1 MRELF
6 MCTRHWHPSSYQSS
20 DPRALFREAC
30 TVTVGSSTCIWT
42 QRKTNEIPTWR
53 GISLV
58 NQTVLIH
65 WGIYSYSG
73 LSDLLELKKQRSW
86 LLSDY
91 AKALLV
97 HNRHLFTC
105 MSMGIEELWIAY
117 WPMSFTSL
125 RCFYQCRT
133 CEFITSEL
141 CVVLKYPYQVKYHS
155 ITKWN
160 LVRSLANLKSRSYAN
175 LWMCM

>member
-97 HNRHLFTC
+97 HNGHFAQASIYLHVNGIRRALNSLLTHEFHFIEMFL
-105 MSMGIEELWIAY
+105 SMQDMWIHHF
-117 WPMSFTSL
+117 WTVCSFEVPLSG
-125 RCFYQCRT
+125 
-133 CEFITSEL
+133 EI
-141 CVVLKYPYQVKYHS
+141 P
-155 ITKWN
+155 
-160 LVRSLANLKSRSYAN
+160 
-175 LWMCM
+175 